1 MIPHEYIEELTRRTD
16 IVDLVGS
23 YVQLKRKG
31 RLYGGLC
38 PFHSEKTPSFYVY
51 PDTQSF
57 YCFGCGAGGDA
68 ITFAKKINS
77 ISYGEAVKLLAGRA
91 GMPEP
96 QEDDKTGRM
105 RSRILSMNKE
115 AARFFHACLNS
126 TVEEAYWRRRGL
138 DDKTIVR
145 FGLGYA
151 PNDGQALYQF
161 LRDKGYNQQELDAS
175 GLFKR
180 SQSGRIY
187 CLFWKRV
194 MTPIFDLRGNI
205 IAFGGR
211 VLDDSK
217 PKYVNSP
224 ETLVY
229 HKSETVFALQIAKK
243 SASRRFVLCEGYMD
257 VISMQQAGIDTA
269 VCACGTALTPE
280 QVRLISEYA
289 EEVILSYDSD
299 EAGQKATLRSLEL
312 FRNSPVRVGVLQI
325 PGAKDPDEYIKKYG
339 AERFQALL
347 DGVGNA
353 LDFRLKRL
361 RDQYDLKQDAQRLE
375 YVREAVDMLAERSNP
390 TEQEVY
396 AGRLAEETNISK
408 TAIMTQLAA
417 AVKKAGNKRRRD
429 QNRARLHSGEMNRIS
444 VPYSAGG
451 SQALGVA
458 SAKIEGRLRTPEYV
472 AAAVSACLAGREGRA
487 YDRDLLKNAFS
498 RSGFT
503 SGYLDG
509 KIDGT
514 MFGVRSEADAELT
527 KKTLPALRELYRRER
542 SRVPVRMK
550 LEIEGG
556 GEKLTVTD
564 DEGNRAFAYG
574 DAEPQPARTDPT
586 ESLQRSLSKTGG
598 TPFAVEKIDVE
609 MDGGPWFVPG
619 SAVNE
624 LRRTALEGLQ
634 QKREVLHPWPV
645 NDVTL
650 PPLPLRTLPPHRTL
664 RARFEHWDQV
674 PERALSGIEYLILPI
689 AQADRVPREWR
700 SKTILELPRVMFG
713 ALEADTARRIAATQ
727 DAGFAGYEAG
737 NIAHLRLCR
746 GLPLSGGF
754 GLNVTNDLSA
764 QFYADHGLDS
774 ILILPEVKDSDISTI
789 APTKNGKPVPTGV
802 LIYGHMPLMVTRA
815 CPLQNIHDCTHC
827 DKTGVLTDRKAKKF
841 PVRCGMGVRTIY
853 NPVPIYMGD
862 KPGALTVDYGVAYF
876 TLETREEAAAILDA
890 IRQHAPFEG
899 DFTRGLY
906 FKGTN

>member
-16 IVDLVGS
+16 IVELVGS

-38 PFHSEKTPSFYVY
+38 PFHSEKSPSFYVY

-77 ISYGEAVKLLAGRA
+77 IDYPEAVKMLAARA

-126 TVEEAYWRRRGL
+126 PVEEARQARAYWRRRGL

-180 SQSGRIY
+180 SPSGRIY

-229 HKSETVFALQIAKK
+229 HKSDTVFALQIAKR

-269 VCACGTALTPE
+269 VCACGTALTPD

-289 EEVILSYDSD
+289 DEVILSYDSD

-312 FRNSPVRVGVLQI
+312 FRNSPVKVGVLQI

-339 AERFQALL
+339 AERFKALL

-353 LDFRLKRL
+353 LDFRLGRL
-361 RDQYDLKQDAQRLE
+361 RSQYDLSQDAQRLE
-375 YVREAVDMLAERSNP
+375 YVKEAVDLLAERSSP

-408 TAIMTQLAA
+408 AAIMTQLGT
-417 AVKKAGNKRRRD
+417 AVKKAGSKRRREHD
-429 QNRARLHSGEMNRIS
+429 RQVLRSGEMDQIKVS
-444 VPYSAGG
+444 YTAGG
-451 SQALGVA
+451 SQALG
-458 SAKIEGRLRTPEYV
+458 I
-472 AAAVSACLAGREGRA
+472 VSAQQRLLAAILREPR
-487 YDRDLLKNAFS
+487 
-498 RSGFT
+498 
-503 SGYLDG
+503 YLDLVQG
-509 KIDGT
+509 QLT
-514 MFGVRSEADAELT
+514 AEQFIQPQQ
-527 KKTLPALRELYRRER
+527 KELYQAMVDCRQQG
-542 SRVPVRMK
+542 VD
-550 LEIEGG
+550 I
-556 GEKLTVTD
+556 
-564 DEGNRAFAYG
+564 
-574 DAEPQPARTDPT
+574 
-586 ESLQRSLSKTGG
+586 SL
-598 TPFAVEKIDVE
+598 A
-609 MDGGPWFVPG
+609 
-619 SAVNE
+619 
-624 LRRTALEGLQ
+624 
-634 QKREVLHPWPV
+634 
-645 NDVTL
+645 
-650 PPLPLRTLPPHRTL
+650 TL
-664 RARFEHWDQV
+664 RAFVSE
-674 PERALSGIEYLILPI
+674 EALNELSHLAAQYSDVNCTPDDIRLYL
-689 AQADRVPREWR
+689 D
-700 SKTILELPRVMFG
+700 
-713 ALEADTARRIAATQ
+713 RIA
-727 DAGFAGYEAG
+727 
-737 NIAHLRLCR
+737 R
-746 GLPLSGGF
+746 GMPVASKAASMTNEELSSYF
-754 GLNVTNDLSA
+754 QSMREKKQGLV
-764 QFYADHGLDS
+764 
-774 ILILPEVKDSDISTI
+774 
-789 APTKNGKPVPTGV
+789 
-802 LIYGHMPLMVTRA
+802 
-815 CPLQNIHDCTHC
+815 C
-827 DKTGVLTDRKAKKF
+827 
-841 PVRCGMGVRTIY
+841 
-853 NPVPIYMGD
+853 
-862 KPGALTVDYGVAYF
+862 
-876 TLETREEAAAILDA
+876 EE
-890 IRQHAPFEG
+890 E
-899 DFTRGLY
+899 
-906 FKGTN
+906 

>member
-16 IVDLVGS
+16 IVELVGS

-38 PFHSEKTPSFYVY
+38 PFHSEKSPSFYVY

-77 ISYGEAVKLLAGRA
+77 IDYPEAVKMLAARA

-126 TVEEAYWRRRGL
+126 TVEEARQARAYWRRRGL

-180 SQSGRIY
+180 SPSGRIY

-229 HKSETVFALQIAKK
+229 HKSETVFALQIAKR

-269 VCACGTALTPE
+269 VCACGTALTPD

-289 EEVILSYDSD
+289 DEVILSYDSD

-312 FRNSPVRVGVLQI
+312 FRNSPVKVGVLQI

-339 AERFQALL
+339 AERFKALL

-353 LDFRLKRL
+353 LDFRLGRL
-361 RDQYDLKQDAQRLE
+361 KDQYDLAQDAQRLE
-375 YVREAVDMLAERSNP
+375 YVKEAVDLLAERSSP

-408 TAIMTQLAA
+408 AAIMTQLGT
-417 AVKKAGNKRRRD
+417 AVKKAGSKRRREHD
-429 QNRARLHSGEMNRIS
+429 RQVLRSGEMDQIKVS
-444 VPYSAGG
+444 YTAGG
-451 SQALGVA
+451 SQALG
-458 SAKIEGRLRTPEYV
+458 I
-472 AAAVSACLAGREGRA
+472 VSAQQR
-487 YDRDLLKNAFS
+487 LL
-498 RSGFT
+498 
-503 SGYLDG
+503 
-509 KIDGT
+509 
-514 MFGVRSEADAELT
+514 
-527 KKTLPALRELYRRER
+527 
-542 SRVPVRMK
+542 
-550 LEIEGG
+550 
-556 GEKLTVTD
+556 
-564 DEGNRAFAYG
+564 
-574 DAEPQPARTDPT
+574 
-586 ESLQRSLSKTGG
+586 
-598 TPFAVEKIDVE
+598 
-609 MDGGPWFVPG
+609 
-619 SAVNE
+619 
-624 LRRTALEGLQ
+624 
-634 QKREVLHPWPV
+634 
-645 NDVTL
+645 
-650 PPLPLRTLPPHRTL
+650 
-664 RARFEHWDQV
+664 
-674 PERALSGIEYLILPI
+674 
-689 AQADRVPREWR
+689 
-700 SKTILELPRVMFG
+700 
-713 ALEADTARRIAATQ
+713 
-727 DAGFAGYEAG
+727 
-737 NIAHLRLCR
+737 
-746 GLPLSGGF
+746 
-754 GLNVTNDLSA
+754 
-764 QFYADHGLDS
+764 
-774 ILILPEVKDSDISTI
+774 
-789 APTKNGKPVPTGV
+789 
-802 LIYGHMPLMVTRA
+802 
-815 CPLQNIHDCTHC
+815 
-827 DKTGVLTDRKAKKF
+827 
-841 PVRCGMGVRTIY
+841 
-853 NPVPIYMGD
+853 
-862 KPGALTVDYGVAYF
+862 
-876 TLETREEAAAILDA
+876 AAILREPQYLDLVKDQLTA
-890 IRQHAPFEG
+890 EQFIQPQQKELYEAMLRCREQGVEISLTALHAFAGEEALNELSHLAAQYSDVNCTPDDIRLYLDRIA
-899 DFTRGLY
+899 RGMPVASKAASMTNEELSSY
-906 FKGTN
+906 FQSMREKKQGLVCKEE

>member
-16 IVDLVGS
+16 IVELVGS

-38 PFHSEKTPSFYVY
+38 PFHSEKSPSFYVY

-77 ISYGEAVKLLAGRA
+77 IDYPEAVKMLAARA

-126 TVEEAYWRRRGL
+126 TVEEARQARAYWRRRGL

-180 SQSGRIY
+180 SPSGRIY

-229 HKSETVFALQIAKK
+229 HKSDTVFALQIAKR

-269 VCACGTALTPE
+269 VCACGTALTPD

-289 EEVILSYDSD
+289 DEVILSYDSD

-312 FRNSPVRVGVLQI
+312 FRNSPVKVGVLQI

-339 AERFQALL
+339 AERFKALL

-353 LDFRLKRL
+353 LDFRLGRL
-361 RDQYDLKQDAQRLE
+361 RSQYDLSQDAQRLE
-375 YVREAVDMLAERSNP
+375 YVKQAVDLLAERSSP

-408 TAIMTQLAA
+408 TAIMTQLET
-417 AVKKAGNKRRRD
+417 AVKRVGSKRRYEKKKAVL
-429 QNRARLHSGEMNRIS
+429 QSGEMNQIKVS
-444 VPYSAGG
+444 YTAGG
-451 SQALGVA
+451 SQALG
-458 SAKIEGRLRTPEYV
+458 I
-472 AAAVSACLAGREGRA
+472 VSAQQRLLAAILREPR
-487 YDRDLLKNAFS
+487 
-498 RSGFT
+498 
-503 SGYLDG
+503 YLDLVQG
-509 KIDGT
+509 QLT
-514 MFGVRSEADAELT
+514 AEQFIQPQP
-527 KKTLPALRELYRRER
+527 KELYQAMVDCRQQG
-542 SRVPVRMK
+542 VD
-550 LEIEGG
+550 I
-556 GEKLTVTD
+556 
-564 DEGNRAFAYG
+564 
-574 DAEPQPARTDPT
+574 
-586 ESLQRSLSKTGG
+586 SL
-598 TPFAVEKIDVE
+598 A
-609 MDGGPWFVPG
+609 
-619 SAVNE
+619 
-624 LRRTALEGLQ
+624 
-634 QKREVLHPWPV
+634 
-645 NDVTL
+645 
-650 PPLPLRTLPPHRTL
+650 TL
-664 RARFEHWDQV
+664 RAFVSE
-674 PERALSGIEYLILPI
+674 EALNELSHLAAQYSDVNCTPDDIRLYL
-689 AQADRVPREWR
+689 D
-700 SKTILELPRVMFG
+700 
-713 ALEADTARRIAATQ
+713 RIA
-727 DAGFAGYEAG
+727 
-737 NIAHLRLCR
+737 R
-746 GLPLSGGF
+746 GMPVASKAASMTNEELSSYF
-754 GLNVTNDLSA
+754 QSMREKKQGLVC
-764 QFYADHGLDS
+764 
-774 ILILPEVKDSDISTI
+774 K
-789 APTKNGKPVPTGV
+789 
-802 LIYGHMPLMVTRA
+802 
-815 CPLQNIHDCTHC
+815 
-827 DKTGVLTDRKAKKF
+827 
-841 PVRCGMGVRTIY
+841 
-853 NPVPIYMGD
+853 
-862 KPGALTVDYGVAYF
+862 
-876 TLETREEAAAILDA
+876 EE
-890 IRQHAPFEG
+890 
-899 DFTRGLY
+899 
-906 FKGTN
+906 

>member
-16 IVDLVGS
+16 IVELVGS

-38 PFHSEKTPSFYVY
+38 PFHSEKSPSFYVY

-77 ISYGEAVKLLAGRA
+77 IDYPEAVKMLAARA

-126 TVEEAYWRRRGL
+126 TVEEARQARAYWRRRGL

-180 SQSGRIY
+180 SPSGRIY

-229 HKSETVFALQIAKK
+229 HKSDTVFALQIAKR

-289 EEVILSYDSD
+289 DEVILSYDSD

-312 FRNSPVRVGVLQI
+312 FRNSPVKVGVLQI

-339 AERFQALL
+339 AERFKALL

-353 LDFRLKRL
+353 LDFRLGRL
-361 RDQYDLKQDAQRLE
+361 KDQYDLAQDAQRLE
-375 YVREAVDMLAERSNP
+375 YVKEAVDLLAQRSSP

-408 TAIMTQLAA
+408 AAIMTQLET
-417 AVKKAGNKRRRD
+417 AVKKAGSKRRREHD
-429 QNRARLHSGEMNRIS
+429 RQVLRSGEMDQIKVS
-444 VPYSAGG
+444 YTAGG
-451 SQALGVA
+451 SQALG
-458 SAKIEGRLRTPEYV
+458 I
-472 AAAVSACLAGREGRA
+472 VSAQQR
-487 YDRDLLKNAFS
+487 LL
-498 RSGFT
+498 
-503 SGYLDG
+503 
-509 KIDGT
+509 
-514 MFGVRSEADAELT
+514 
-527 KKTLPALRELYRRER
+527 
-542 SRVPVRMK
+542 
-550 LEIEGG
+550 
-556 GEKLTVTD
+556 
-564 DEGNRAFAYG
+564 
-574 DAEPQPARTDPT
+574 
-586 ESLQRSLSKTGG
+586 
-598 TPFAVEKIDVE
+598 
-609 MDGGPWFVPG
+609 
-619 SAVNE
+619 
-624 LRRTALEGLQ
+624 
-634 QKREVLHPWPV
+634 
-645 NDVTL
+645 
-650 PPLPLRTLPPHRTL
+650 
-664 RARFEHWDQV
+664 
-674 PERALSGIEYLILPI
+674 
-689 AQADRVPREWR
+689 
-700 SKTILELPRVMFG
+700 
-713 ALEADTARRIAATQ
+713 
-727 DAGFAGYEAG
+727 
-737 NIAHLRLCR
+737 
-746 GLPLSGGF
+746 
-754 GLNVTNDLSA
+754 
-764 QFYADHGLDS
+764 
-774 ILILPEVKDSDISTI
+774 
-789 APTKNGKPVPTGV
+789 
-802 LIYGHMPLMVTRA
+802 
-815 CPLQNIHDCTHC
+815 
-827 DKTGVLTDRKAKKF
+827 
-841 PVRCGMGVRTIY
+841 
-853 NPVPIYMGD
+853 
-862 KPGALTVDYGVAYF
+862 
-876 TLETREEAAAILDA
+876 AAILREPRYLDLVQGQLTA
-890 IRQHAPFEG
+890 EQFIQPQQKELYEAMLRCREQGVEISLTALHAFAGEEALNELSHLAAQYSDVNCTPDDIRLYLDRIA
-899 DFTRGLY
+899 RGMPVASKAASMTNEELSSY
-906 FKGTN
+906 FQSMREKKQGLVCEEE

>member
-16 IVDLVGS
+16 IVELVGS

-38 PFHSEKTPSFYVY
+38 PFHSEKSPSFYVY

-77 ISYGEAVKLLAGRA
+77 IDYPEAVKMLAARA

-126 TVEEAYWRRRGL
+126 TVEEARQARAYWRRRGL

-180 SQSGRIY
+180 SPSGRIY

-229 HKSETVFALQIAKK
+229 HKSDTVFALQIAKR

-269 VCACGTALTPE
+269 VCACGTALTPD

-289 EEVILSYDSD
+289 DEVILSYDSD

-312 FRNSPVRVGVLQI
+312 FRNSPVKVGVLQI

-339 AERFQALL
+339 AERFKALL

-353 LDFRLKRL
+353 LDFRLGRL
-361 RDQYDLKQDAQRLE
+361 RSQYDLSQDAQRLE
-375 YVREAVDMLAERSNP
+375 YVKEAVDLLAERSSP

-408 TAIMTQLAA
+408 TAIMTQLETT
-417 AVKKAGNKRRRD
+417 VKRVGSKRRYEKKKAVL
-429 QNRARLHSGEMNRIS
+429 QSGEMNQIKVS
-444 VPYSAGG
+444 YTAGG
-451 SQALGVA
+451 SQALG
-458 SAKIEGRLRTPEYV
+458 I
-472 AAAVSACLAGREGRA
+472 VSAQQR
-487 YDRDLLKNAFS
+487 LL
-498 RSGFT
+498 
-503 SGYLDG
+503 
-509 KIDGT
+509 
-514 MFGVRSEADAELT
+514 
-527 KKTLPALRELYRRER
+527 
-542 SRVPVRMK
+542 
-550 LEIEGG
+550 
-556 GEKLTVTD
+556 
-564 DEGNRAFAYG
+564 
-574 DAEPQPARTDPT
+574 
-586 ESLQRSLSKTGG
+586 
-598 TPFAVEKIDVE
+598 
-609 MDGGPWFVPG
+609 
-619 SAVNE
+619 
-624 LRRTALEGLQ
+624 
-634 QKREVLHPWPV
+634 
-645 NDVTL
+645 
-650 PPLPLRTLPPHRTL
+650 
-664 RARFEHWDQV
+664 
-674 PERALSGIEYLILPI
+674 
-689 AQADRVPREWR
+689 
-700 SKTILELPRVMFG
+700 
-713 ALEADTARRIAATQ
+713 
-727 DAGFAGYEAG
+727 
-737 NIAHLRLCR
+737 
-746 GLPLSGGF
+746 
-754 GLNVTNDLSA
+754 
-764 QFYADHGLDS
+764 
-774 ILILPEVKDSDISTI
+774 
-789 APTKNGKPVPTGV
+789 
-802 LIYGHMPLMVTRA
+802 
-815 CPLQNIHDCTHC
+815 
-827 DKTGVLTDRKAKKF
+827 
-841 PVRCGMGVRTIY
+841 
-853 NPVPIYMGD
+853 
-862 KPGALTVDYGVAYF
+862 
-876 TLETREEAAAILDA
+876 AAILREPQYLDLVKDQLTA
-890 IRQHAPFEG
+890 EQFIQPQQKELYEAMLRCREQGVEISLTALHAFAGEEALNELSHLAAQYSDVNCTPDDIRLYLDRIA
-899 DFTRGLY
+899 RGMPVASKAASMTNEEQSSY
-906 FKGTN
+906 FQSMREKKQGLVCEEE

>member
-16 IVDLVGS
+16 IVELVGS

-38 PFHSEKTPSFYVY
+38 PFHSEKSPSFYVY

-77 ISYGEAVKLLAGRA
+77 IDYPEAVKMLAARA

-126 TVEEAYWRRRGL
+126 TVEEARQARAYWRRRGL

-180 SQSGRIY
+180 SPSGRIY

-229 HKSETVFALQIAKK
+229 HKSETVFALQIAKR

-269 VCACGTALTPE
+269 VCACGTALTPD

-289 EEVILSYDSD
+289 DEVILSYDSD

-312 FRNSPVRVGVLQI
+312 FRNSPVKVGVLQI

-353 LDFRLKRL
+353 LDFRLGRL
-361 RDQYDLKQDAQRLE
+361 KDQYDLAQDAQRLE
-375 YVREAVDMLAERSNP
+375 YVKEAVDLLAQRSSP

-408 TAIMTQLAA
+408 AAIMTQLGT
-417 AVKKAGNKRRRD
+417 AVKKAGSKRSREHDR
-429 QNRARLHSGEMNRIS
+429 QVLRSGEMDQIKVS
-444 VPYSAGG
+444 YTAGG
-451 SQALGVA
+451 SQALG
-458 SAKIEGRLRTPEYV
+458 I
-472 AAAVSACLAGREGRA
+472 VSAQQR
-487 YDRDLLKNAFS
+487 LL
-498 RSGFT
+498 
-503 SGYLDG
+503 
-509 KIDGT
+509 
-514 MFGVRSEADAELT
+514 
-527 KKTLPALRELYRRER
+527 
-542 SRVPVRMK
+542 
-550 LEIEGG
+550 
-556 GEKLTVTD
+556 
-564 DEGNRAFAYG
+564 
-574 DAEPQPARTDPT
+574 
-586 ESLQRSLSKTGG
+586 
-598 TPFAVEKIDVE
+598 
-609 MDGGPWFVPG
+609 
-619 SAVNE
+619 
-624 LRRTALEGLQ
+624 
-634 QKREVLHPWPV
+634 
-645 NDVTL
+645 
-650 PPLPLRTLPPHRTL
+650 
-664 RARFEHWDQV
+664 
-674 PERALSGIEYLILPI
+674 
-689 AQADRVPREWR
+689 
-700 SKTILELPRVMFG
+700 
-713 ALEADTARRIAATQ
+713 
-727 DAGFAGYEAG
+727 
-737 NIAHLRLCR
+737 
-746 GLPLSGGF
+746 
-754 GLNVTNDLSA
+754 
-764 QFYADHGLDS
+764 
-774 ILILPEVKDSDISTI
+774 
-789 APTKNGKPVPTGV
+789 
-802 LIYGHMPLMVTRA
+802 
-815 CPLQNIHDCTHC
+815 
-827 DKTGVLTDRKAKKF
+827 
-841 PVRCGMGVRTIY
+841 
-853 NPVPIYMGD
+853 
-862 KPGALTVDYGVAYF
+862 
-876 TLETREEAAAILDA
+876 AAILREPQYLDLVKDQLTA
-890 IRQHAPFEG
+890 EQFIQPQQKELYEAMLRCREQGVEISLTALHAFAGEEALNELSHLAAQYSDVNCTPDDIRLYLDRIA
-899 DFTRGLY
+899 RGMPVASKAASMTNEELSSY
-906 FKGTN
+906 FQSMREKKQGLVCKEE

>member
-16 IVDLVGS
+16 IVELVGS

-38 PFHSEKTPSFYVY
+38 PFHSEKSPSFYVY

-77 ISYGEAVKLLAGRA
+77 IDYPEAVKMLAARA

-126 TVEEAYWRRRGL
+126 TVEEARQARAYWRRRGL

-180 SQSGRIY
+180 SPSGRIY

-229 HKSETVFALQIAKK
+229 HKSDTVFALQIAKR

-269 VCACGTALTPE
+269 VCACGTALTPD

-289 EEVILSYDSD
+289 DEVILSYDSD

-312 FRNSPVRVGVLQI
+312 FRNSPVKVGVLQI

-339 AERFQALL
+339 AERFKALL

-353 LDFRLKRL
+353 LDFRLGRL
-361 RDQYDLKQDAQRLE
+361 RSQYDLSQDAQRLE
-375 YVREAVDMLAERSNP
+375 YVKQAVDLLAERSSP

-408 TAIMTQLAA
+408 TAIMTQLET
-417 AVKKAGNKRRRD
+417 AVKRVGSKRRYEKKKAVL
-429 QNRARLHSGEMNRIS
+429 QSGEMNQIKVS
-444 VPYSAGG
+444 YTAGG
-451 SQALGVA
+451 SQARG
-458 SAKIEGRLRTPEYV
+458 I
-472 AAAVSACLAGREGRA
+472 VSAQQR
-487 YDRDLLKNAFS
+487 LL
-498 RSGFT
+498 
-503 SGYLDG
+503 
-509 KIDGT
+509 
-514 MFGVRSEADAELT
+514 
-527 KKTLPALRELYRRER
+527 
-542 SRVPVRMK
+542 
-550 LEIEGG
+550 
-556 GEKLTVTD
+556 
-564 DEGNRAFAYG
+564 
-574 DAEPQPARTDPT
+574 
-586 ESLQRSLSKTGG
+586 
-598 TPFAVEKIDVE
+598 
-609 MDGGPWFVPG
+609 
-619 SAVNE
+619 
-624 LRRTALEGLQ
+624 
-634 QKREVLHPWPV
+634 
-645 NDVTL
+645 
-650 PPLPLRTLPPHRTL
+650 
-664 RARFEHWDQV
+664 
-674 PERALSGIEYLILPI
+674 
-689 AQADRVPREWR
+689 
-700 SKTILELPRVMFG
+700 
-713 ALEADTARRIAATQ
+713 
-727 DAGFAGYEAG
+727 
-737 NIAHLRLCR
+737 
-746 GLPLSGGF
+746 
-754 GLNVTNDLSA
+754 
-764 QFYADHGLDS
+764 
-774 ILILPEVKDSDISTI
+774 
-789 APTKNGKPVPTGV
+789 
-802 LIYGHMPLMVTRA
+802 
-815 CPLQNIHDCTHC
+815 
-827 DKTGVLTDRKAKKF
+827 
-841 PVRCGMGVRTIY
+841 
-853 NPVPIYMGD
+853 
-862 KPGALTVDYGVAYF
+862 
-876 TLETREEAAAILDA
+876 AAILREPQYLDLVKDQLTA
-890 IRQHAPFEG
+890 EQFIQPQQKELYEAMLRCREQGVEISLTALHAFAGEEALNELSHLAAQYSDVNCTPDDIRLYLDRIA
-899 DFTRGLY
+899 RGMPVASKAASMTNEELSSY
-906 FKGTN
+906 FQSMREKKQGLVCEEE